1 MAHWCK
7 QDSFWRVRRS
17 RGTHV
22 RGASCAASVAIMRTA
37 LSVEWT
43 RYGVVDPSA
52 RRQCQRLCTASR
64 VDRSRQRQSEPR
76 SAVLAALPQLQGPT
90 EVPNMQRTVAHCHL
104 VVVGGHVE
112 SSTASGWRQRPKCE
126 KQRFCRRVAA
136 PSRHI
141 GFFFEIWGH
150 GLVTSDV
157 CAPGIP
163 QSVATTL

>member
-7 QDSFWRVRRS
+7 RDSLWRVRRS

-126 KQRFCRRVAA
+126 KQRFCRRVYLR
-136 PSRHI
+136 SLS
-141 GFFFEIWGH
+141 GF
-150 GLVTSDV
+150 L
-157 CAPGIP
+157 
-163 QSVATTL
+163 L

>member
-1 MAHWCK
+1 MHPQIRPCREVRRRWSTFCLHITAHWCK
-7 QDSFWRVRRS
+7 RDSLWRVRRS

-90 EVPNMQRTVAHCHL
+90 EVPNMQRAVAHCHL
-104 VVVGGHVE
+104 MVVGGHVDSSGTSGRRQQSNAGQGFTIVCTRE
-112 SSTASGWRQRPKCE
+112 S
-126 KQRFCRRVAA
+126 
-136 PSRHI
+136 
-141 GFFFEIWGH
+141 
-150 GLVTSDV
+150 L
-157 CAPGIP
+157 
-163 QSVATTL
+163 

>member
-1 MAHWCK
+1 MSRAST
-7 QDSFWRVRRS
+7 DSAMPRSLSSLERVLPTHHGALVQAGLVVWRVRRS

-90 EVPNMQRTVAHCHL
+90 EVPKPKYA
-104 VVVGGHVE
+104 
-112 SSTASGWRQRPKCE
+112 ASGGPLSPDGGRRACRQ
-126 KQRFCRRVAA
+126 QRHERLA
-136 PSRHI
+136 PAIKVWKTAILSIR
-141 GFFFEIWGH
+141 E
-150 GLVTSDV
+150 
-157 CAPGIP
+157 
-163 QSVATTL
+163 